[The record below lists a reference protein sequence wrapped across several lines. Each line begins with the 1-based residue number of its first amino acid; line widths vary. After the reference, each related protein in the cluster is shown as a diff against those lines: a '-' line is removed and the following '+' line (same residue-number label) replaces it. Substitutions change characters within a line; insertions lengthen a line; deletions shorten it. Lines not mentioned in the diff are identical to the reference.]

1 VNNAVTVQTPTIS
14 ISVTNVS
21 TSFSPA
27 TQTVRLSASVSS
39 ITPSPLINQGDLVF
53 TVTSATG
60 KLIGTV
66 TAPVINN
73 EAVASFTIP
82 AGQSAGTYTIRAD
95 FLGHSGFGTL
105 TIKPAGPVVVVAP
118 NITATFPN
126 TDPIISLS
134 ASFTGDP
141 PGFSVNGV
149 PINEGQAT
157 LTISGLAFQPITI
170 PVVNGQANFRFAL
183 PANSPVGVY
192 TITITYSDPAGN
204 YQSGTGT
211 GKLTIVPSP
220 STVTINNVSILYG
233 LMSEQET
240 LSAVV
245 RDPNGVVVNEGFV
258 TFTEAG
264 QTLAAPIVNG
274 LATVTFTIPL
284 MAENPFAHPIS
295 LAYSD
300 SAGNFLSSTSMFI
313 VEQSLFD
320 FMLQMLAVMALMEA
334 NANNS

>member
-1 VNNAVTVQTPTIS
+1 V
-14 ISVTNVS
+14 
-21 TSFSPA
+21 
-27 TQTVRLSASVSS
+27 
-39 ITPSPLINQGDLVF
+39 VF

-66 TAPVINN
+66 TAPVTNGQ
-73 EAVASFTIP
+73 AATAFTIP
-82 AGQSAGTYTIRAD
+82 AALSAGTYTITAD
-95 FLGHSGFGTL
+95 YSDPDGRFPSNHGTGTL
-105 TIKPAGPVVVVAP
+105 TINPAGPVVVIVP
-118 NITATFPN
+118 NLSATFPN

-134 ASFTGDP
+134 AAFRGDP

-149 PINEGQAT
+149 PVNEGQAT
-157 LTISGLAFQPITI
+157 FTISGLAFQPITL

-220 STVTINNVSILYG
+220 STVTINNVNILYG
-233 LMSEQET
+233 LFNEQET

-258 TFTEAG
+258 SIIEAG
-264 QTLAAPIVNG
+264 QTLTAPIVNG

-284 MAENPFAHPIS
+284 MEENPFAHSIS
-295 LAYSD
+295 LAYGD
-300 SAGNFLSSTSMFI
+300 PTGNFLSSTSLF
-313 VEQSLFD
+313 VVDSSLFD
-320 FMLQMLAVMALMEA
+320 FLLQMLAVMSLMEA
-334 NANNS
+334 NAGNS